1 MRTPL
6 RLSVPLARVR
16 GGTGYSFELII
27 VADEAIRSSFLT
39 SAIANLVQ
47 VAIPLAALL
56 AGS

>member
-16 GGTGYSFELII
+16 RGTSYSFELTI
-27 VADEAIRSSFLT
+27 VADEIIRSSSLT
-39 SAIANLVQ
+39 STIANLAR